1 MWLGAMDPRSSNAR
15 CPWLA
20 GIGAYVAAQRR
31 SQDRPSSRS
40 ERYRTARF
48 GWRSA
53 VRWGVATGPE
63 LAQAFGDAWSCQ
75 AAVGDEIVEQL
86 SALCAAVNEALPE
99 LAEAIDERELVA
111 MLASRAPDR
120 DVAGYLARCHPVELA
135 LAQAASRGHAGAIAR
150 LERDHRGVIDATCWR
165 YANVG
170 HSAAD
175 LRQILR
181 EKLYVAPAG
190 ERPKLAEYAGQGQ
203 LASWLRIT
211 AVRVFLDLGRRKDRA
226 REAPTDDGV
235 LAMPD
240 PGDLSLEVIKA
251 EYRAAVGQAMRDA
264 AAGLD
269 LADRHLLHQHFVAG
283 LSIDQ
288 LGVALG
294 IHRATAARRLV
305 RAREALVAET
315 RALLVSRLGISN
327 EELDEVI
334 GMVLSRLDVSIP
346 QLFRAR

>member
-1 MWLGAMDPRSSNAR
+1 
-15 CPWLA
+15 
-20 GIGAYVAAQRR
+20 
-31 SQDRPSSRS
+31 
-40 ERYRTARF
+40 
-48 GWRSA
+48 
-53 VRWGVATGPE
+53 VATGPE
-63 LAQAFGDAWSCQ
+63 LAQAFGDAWSYQ
-75 AAVGDEIVEQL
+75 AAVGDDIVEHL
-86 SALCAAVNEALPE
+86 GALCAAVHEALPE
-99 LAEAIDERELVA
+99 LAGAIDDLELVA
-111 MLASRAPDR
+111 ILASRAPDG

-135 LAQAASRGHAGAIAR
+135 LAQAASRGHAGAIAK
-150 LERDHRGVIDATCWR
+150 LESDHRGVIDATCWR
-165 YANVG
+165 FANAG

-294 IHRATAARRLV
+294 IHRATAARRVV
-305 RAREALVAET
+305 RAREALVADT
-315 RALLVSRLGISN
+315 RALLVTRLAVSN

-334 GMVLSRLDVSIP
+334 GMVLSRLDVSMP
-346 QLFRAR
+346 QLFQAR